1 MLSLQLKSGDYLTI
15 GENVVVQ
22 AFGLSG
28 GFVRLAIKAPREVP
42 ILRGEVLERTEQRP
56 GGLYDRRPKSPSER
70 ARKAKDFDRMAAKKE
85 YFTARR
91 ASIAQELN
99 GLGEQ
104 LEEGWDDPEQ
114 LKEVRCRLAELAQ
127 TIRDES
133 AV

>member
-22 AFGLSG
+22 AFSLSG

-42 ILRGEVLERTEQRP
+42 ILRGEVLERTGQRP
-56 GGLYDRRPKSPSER
+56 GGLYDRRPQSPSKLLG
-70 ARKAKDFDRMAAKKE
+70 KAKDFDRLAAKKE

-91 ASIAQELN
+91 ASIAQELD
-99 GLGEQ
+99 GLGQQ
-104 LEEGWDDPEQ
+104 LEQSCNDPQ
-114 LKEVRCRLAELAQ
+114 RLKEVRCRLVELAQ